1 MGLLYFGMRGGYIL
15 EFIISRGVG
24 GCPIPGCIISRSVGG
39 DPIPVFLS
47 RGVDGV
53 CFISRGVQ

>member
-24 GCPIPGCIISRSVGG
+24 GCPIL
-39 DPIPVFLS
+39 VF
-47 RGVDGV
+47 
-53 CFISRGVQ
+53 FISRGVDRGPIPGFLYPGV